1 MWMAHKNKRIK
12 VINIQVHSNG
22 KSNLFV
28 ISVYIF
34 CIVFFRLF
42 FGVVRRGGS
51 VGGGSVEGV
60 RGPVRKVV
68 HGPGS

>member
-12 VINIQVHSNG
+12 VINIQAIKTVSQIFL
-22 KSNLFV
+22 SFLF
-28 ISVYIF
+28 IF
-34 CIVFFRLF
+34 SASFF
-42 FGVVRRGGS
+42 FGYFLGWS

-68 HGPGS
+68 HGLGS